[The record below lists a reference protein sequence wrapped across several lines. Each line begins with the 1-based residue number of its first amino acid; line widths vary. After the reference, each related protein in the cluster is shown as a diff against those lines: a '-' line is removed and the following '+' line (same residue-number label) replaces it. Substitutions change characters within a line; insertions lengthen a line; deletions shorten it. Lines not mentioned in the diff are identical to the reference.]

1 MVEIM
6 LEEFIPEP
14 LGNGASD
21 PAASANPAELAAPAE
36 SQLVTVTVD
45 NKTVQVPAGSTILDA
60 CEAAGVHIPT
70 LCFLKDVN
78 EIGACRVCLVEV
90 EGIEQLVASCNNVAL
105 DGMVVRANSPRV
117 REARKANLEFLL
129 SRHNSTC
136 TSCVRSG
143 NCQLQALSNQFGI
156 SDLPYAVEL
165 AHTPWNQDFPLI
177 RDADKCV
184 HCLRCIQICDHVQN
198 TGVWDLANRSSHT
211 CVGVAGGAPIEA
223 TDCTLCGQC
232 VTHCPTGALT
242 ARDDTSKVF
251 DAIADPD
258 TTVVVQVAP
267 AVRAAWGES
276 LGLSHE
282 EATIQRMAAALK
294 ALGADYVFDTS
305 WSADLTIMEEGSELL
320 AKLAAAAAAPGDPA
334 ASADPAVPGAGD
346 AADSSN
352 PAAPGAQDAPR
363 FPMFTSCCPGW
374 VRYAKAHHSELVDQL
389 SSAKSPGQMF
399 GAITKSW
406 FAETQGID
414 PHSIFCVEVM
424 PCLAKK
430 AEVAYAPM
438 NDACGDPDVDVS
450 LTTREMDRM
459 FRAACLDVA
468 SLPETPLDDPL
479 GTFTGAGV
487 IFGATGGVMEA
498 ALRTA
503 HAIVTGEDAP
513 ADAFSAVRGQD
524 GWKEATFDLG
534 GVPLSVAVVSGLSNA
549 EKLIQSIQ
557 RGESSYHFVEVM
569 ACPGGCAGGGG
580 QPIHDGCELAAER
593 GDVLW
598 TLDRQMP
605 LRKSHENPVIQQIYA
620 EYLGEPLSHRAHELL
635 HTDHHAWKMPHE
647 A

>member
-6 LEEFIPEP
+6 LEELIPEP
-14 LGNGASD
+14 LGDGASD
-21 PAASANPAELAAPAE
+21 PAASANPAVPAAPAE
-36 SQLVTVTVD
+36 PQLVTVTVD
-45 NKTVQVPAGSTILDA
+45 NKTVQVPTGSTILDA
-60 CEAAGVHIPT
+60 CTAAGVRVPT

-90 EGIEQLVASCNNVAL
+90 EGIEQLVASCNNVVL

-156 SDLPYAVEL
+156 SELPYSVEL
-165 AHTPWNQDFPLI
+165 THTPWNQDFPLI

-242 ARDDTSKVF
+242 ARDDTDKVF

-294 ALGADYVFDTS
+294 ALGVDYVFDTS

-334 ASADPAVPGAGD
+334 ASADL
-346 AADSSN
+346 
-352 PAAPGAQDAPR
+352 AAPGAGDAPR

-374 VRYAKAHHSELVDQL
+374 VRYAKAHHPELVDQL

-406 FAETQGID
+406 FAQTQGID
-414 PHSIFCVEVM
+414 PHSVFCVEVM

-468 SLPETPLDDPL
+468 SLEEFPLDDPL

-513 ADAFSAVRGQD
+513 ADAFSAVRGMD
-524 GWKEATFDLG
+524 GWKEATFDMG
-534 GVPLSVAVVSGLSNA
+534 GTPLSVAVVSGLSNA
-549 EKLIQSIQ
+549 DKLIQSIQ
-557 RGESSYHFVEVM
+557 AGESSYHFVEVM
-569 ACPGGCAGGGG
+569 ACPGGCVGGGG

-598 TLDRQMP
+598 ELDRQMP

>member
-6 LEEFIPEP
+6 LEELIPEP
-14 LGNGASD
+14 LGDGASD
-21 PAASANPAELAAPAE
+21 PAASANPAVPAAPAE
-36 SQLVTVTVD
+36 TQLVTVTVD
-45 NKTVQVPAGSTILDA
+45 DKTVQVPAGSTILDA
-60 CEAAGVHIPT
+60 CTAAGVRVPT
-70 LCFLKDVN
+70 LCFLKDIN

-136 TSCVRSG
+136 TSCMRSG

-156 SDLPYAVEL
+156 SELPYAVEL
-165 AHTPWNQDFPLI
+165 THTPWNQDFPLI

-242 ARDDTSKVF
+242 ARDDTDKVF
-251 DAIADPD
+251 DAIADPH

-294 ALGADYVFDTS
+294 ALGVDYVFDTS

-320 AKLAAAAAAPGDPA
+320 AKLAAAAAATGDPA
-334 ASADPAVPGAGD
+334 ASADL
-346 AADSSN
+346 
-352 PAAPGAQDAPR
+352 AAPGAGDAPR

-374 VRYAKAHHSELVDQL
+374 VRYAKAHHPELVDQL

-468 SLPETPLDDPL
+468 SLEEFPLDDPL

-513 ADAFSAVRGQD
+513 ADAFSAVRGMD
-524 GWKEATFDLG
+524 GWKEATFDMG
-534 GVPLSVAVVSGLSNA
+534 GTPLSVAVVSGLSNA
-549 EKLIQSIQ
+549 DKLIQSIQ
-557 RGESSYHFVEVM
+557 AGESSYHFVEVM
-569 ACPGGCAGGGG
+569 ACPGGCVGGGG

-598 TLDRQMP
+598 ELDRAMP

>member
-6 LEEFIPEP
+6 LEEFITEP
-14 LGNGASD
+14 LGDGASD
-21 PAASANPAELAAPAE
+21 PAASANPAAPAASVE
-36 SQLVTVTVD
+36 PQLVTVTVD

-60 CEAAGVHIPT
+60 CTAAGVRVPT
-70 LCFLKDVN
+70 LCFLKDIN

-320 AKLAAAAAAPGDPA
+320 AKLAAAAAAPDDPA

-346 AADSSN
+346 AADTSN

-374 VRYAKAHHSELVDQL
+374 VRYAKAHHPELVDQL

>member
-14 LGNGASD
+14 LGDGASD
-21 PAASANPAELAAPAE
+21 PAASANPAAPAASVE
-36 SQLVTVTVD
+36 PQLVTVTVD

-60 CEAAGVHIPT
+60 CTAAGVRVPT
-70 LCFLKDVN
+70 LCFLKDIN

-156 SDLPYAVEL
+156 SELPYAVEL

-320 AKLAAAAAAPGDPA
+320 AKLAAAAAAPDDPA

-374 VRYAKAHHSELVDQL
+374 VRYAKAHHPELVDQL

-513 ADAFSAVRGQD
+513 ADSFSAVRGLD

-549 EKLIQSIQ
+549 EKLIQSIR

>member
-14 LGNGASD
+14 LGDGASD
-21 PAASANPAELAAPAE
+21 PVASANPAAPAASVE
-36 SQLVTVTVD
+36 PQLVTVTVD

-60 CEAAGVHIPT
+60 CTAAGVRVPT
-70 LCFLKDVN
+70 LCFLKDIN

-320 AKLAAAAAAPGDPA
+320 AKLAAAAAAPDDPA

-374 VRYAKAHHSELVDQL
+374 VRYAKAHHPELVDQL

-513 ADAFSAVRGQD
+513 ADSFSAVRGLD
-524 GWKEATFDLG
+524 GWKEATFNLG

>member
-6 LEEFIPEP
+6 LEEFITEP
-14 LGNGASD
+14 LGDGASD
-21 PAASANPAELAAPAE
+21 PAASANPAAPAASVE
-36 SQLVTVTVD
+36 PQLVTVTVD
-45 NKTVQVPAGSTILDA
+45 NKTVQVPAGSNILDA
-60 CEAAGVHIPT
+60 CTAAGVRVPT
-70 LCFLKDVN
+70 LCFLKDIN

-320 AKLAAAAAAPGDPA
+320 AKLAAAAAAPDDPA

-374 VRYAKAHHSELVDQL
+374 VRYVKAHHPELVDQL

-513 ADAFSAVRGQD
+513 ADSFSAVRGQD

-549 EKLIQSIQ
+549 EKLIQSIR

-598 TLDRQMP
+598 TLDREMP